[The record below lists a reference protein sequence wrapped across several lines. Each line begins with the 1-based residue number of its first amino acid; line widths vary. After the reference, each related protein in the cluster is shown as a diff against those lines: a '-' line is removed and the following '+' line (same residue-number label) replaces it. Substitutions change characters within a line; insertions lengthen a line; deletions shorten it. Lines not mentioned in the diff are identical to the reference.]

1 MLTYNLI
8 ADKKGPSPSASGLVS
23 QTQSLVEALST
34 RKTLEYPPGFLIYPL
49 EHQYTARNLCLSGL
63 KGVDLQRVRCLA
75 NSCDRHGE
83 SYLFLAQFDKLEIWD
98 NCKGDE
104 SDVTDQRYL
113 SHVCT
118 LDGFELSTADVPV
131 DETSLL
137 KSISYDGRDPDSRF
151 GGEYLGNEQPD
162 LEETYSDTVSSLKP
176 KQRNIKNITMLT
188 MVVYC
193 QVLLLI
199 WEDSLHTALF
209 DLSSPKKVFEGMMHL
224 QAGINDSTET
234 TLQKILDC
242 LCRLIWDEK
251 FAVKRN
257 NDVYIGYASLTIAVR
272 RSWPPF
278 KEAWKKTLNISSW
291 DNKTWSALGSLIDP
305 QNLPNEVEE

>member
-8 ADKKGPSPSASGLVS
+8 ADKKGPPPSASGLVS

-98 NCKGDE
+98 NCEGDE

-113 SHVCT
+113 LHICT
-118 LDGFELSTADVPV
+118 LDGFELSTEDVPV
-131 DETSLL
+131 DEISLL
-137 KSISYDGRDPDSRF
+137 KSISYDGRDPDSCV
-151 GGEYLGNEQPD
+151 GGKYLGNQQPD

-176 KQRNIKNITMLT
+176 KRCNIISITMLT

-193 QVLLLI
+193 QVLLLV

-209 DLSSPKKVFEGMMHL
+209 DLSSPKNVFEGMMHL
-224 QAGINDSTET
+224 QAGINDGTET
-234 TLQKILDC
+234 TLQKILDR
-242 LCRLIWDEK
+242 LCRLIVDERI
-251 FAVKRN
+251 AVKRQ
-257 NDVYIGYASLTIAVR
+257 NDVYIGYAAVTLAFR
-272 RSWPPF
+272 RNWPLF
-278 KEAWKKTLNISSW
+278 KEAWTKTLNISSW
-291 DNKTWSALGSLIDP
+291 DDKTWVKLGSLIDS
-305 QNLPNEVEE
+305 QNLLTEVDG

>member
-8 ADKKGPSPSASGLVS
+8 TNKKGRPPTASGLVS

-83 SYLFLAQFDKLEIWD
+83 SYLFLAQFNKLEIWD
-98 NCKGDE
+98 NCEGDE

-113 SHVCT
+113 LHVCT

-151 GGEYLGNEQPD
+151 GGEYVGNEQPD

-176 KQRNIKNITMLT
+176 KQRNTKNITMLT

-193 QVLLLI
+193 QVLLLA

-209 DLSSPKKVFEGMMHL
+209 NLSSPKKVFKGMMHL
-224 QAGINDSTET
+224 QAGINDGTKT

-257 NDVYIGYASLTIAVR
+257 NDVYIGYASLTLAFR
-272 RSWPPF
+272 RNWPLF
-278 KEAWKKTLNISSW
+278 KEAWTKTLNISSW
-291 DNKTWSALGSLIDP
+291 DNKTWFALGSLIDP
-305 QNLPNEVEE
+305 QNLPNEVEG